1 VSTSLQNQGRP
12 CVLVAVGDPIAREL
26 LAQML
31 HLAGFAVLLAPTG
44 ERALLELLERR
55 SAIDWLITGTSLPGL
70 VDGAILSDEF
80 RSIHPTRPAL
90 AFSALVTDGETSP
103 AALAGL
109 SPAGLIAELQA
120 LAHQHSPALP
130 VRENERVQALA
141 A

>member
-1 VSTSLQNQGRP
+1 MSTSLQNQGRP

-31 HLAGFAVLLAPTG
+31 HLAGFAALLAPTG
-44 ERALLELLERR
+44 ERALLELLEHR

-90 AFSALVTDGETSP
+90 VFSALVTDGET
-103 AALAGL
+103 

-130 VRENERVQALA
+130 VLENERVQALA